1 MECPYCSSRDLKVI
15 ESRESSD
22 SIRRRRS
29 CVKCNK
35 RFTTY
40 EKILMDLMV
49 VKKDGRKEPFD
60 IDKIKKGISLSFE
73 KRPFTEKEIENVSL
87 LVEKDL
93 RRLKNHEIN
102 SRIIG
107 NKIIKRL
114 KSLDQVA
121 YLRFASV
128 YKDFDKVDD
137 FKEELKILV
146 N

>member
-1 MECPYCSSRDLKVI
+1 
-15 ESRESSD
+15 
-22 SIRRRRS
+22 
-29 CVKCNK
+29 VKCNK

-87 LVEKDL
+87 LVEKEL